1 MGYSPQK
8 AERVLHLMNSLGDE
22 GIDVVSLIENMLLQT
37 KRNIEYKKKVVEVK
51 YKPVFKAE
59 DLWEFVQSPDRQ
71 DFRVIVDKNNEVIV
85 KNLCCYF
92 TGDKRGAYDPNKG
105 LLFMGHVGVGKTY
118 LMKAFATNPSLG
130 FIVKRCKT
138 IAMEYREKDR
148 RERTIAQYSS
158 ISRNKGKNY
167 LADSNEFTWCFDDL
181 GEETNVNDFGN
192 EENVMQEILESCYNN
207 GIVAHATTNMTLEL
221 LLARYGKRVL
231 DRLRQTFNIIEFGE
245 NAKSRR
251 R

>member
-8 AERVLHLMNSLGDE
+8 AERVLHLMNSLGED

-71 DFRVIVDKNNEVIV
+71 DFRVIVDENNEGIV

-207 GIVAHATTNMTLEL
+207 GIIAHATTNMTLEL

-231 DRLRQTFNIIEFGE
+231 DRLRETFNIIEFGE

-251 R
+251 K